1 MGQCP
6 SAPCLHYAC
15 HTVLPSAITGTF
27 GDAMTIRRELFAG
40 EVLYR
45 QGDPSDCAWLIER
58 GSIEL
63 TSAQGRRNSHL
74 GVFGP
79 GELIGELGML
89 DGGPR
94 TASAIARDDTVLLA
108 IEHDPFLERLASGDP
123 IVKTL
128 VDSLLHRIRGIL
140 ERMPGDAELP
150 AEDVPVDD
158 PEERAGIDK
167 IRLEAQLRD
176 SLDTGTLEVRYQP
189 LYDIPASRVTSYEA
203 LVRWELP
210 ERGIVS
216 PAEFIKLAEETSLIV
231 PVGEYVLDR
240 VLEVLTGLRDAGVEP
255 LPSIAVNLSAKQL
268 VEPGMARQI
277 VSRVERAR
285 LPPGALKLEV
295 TESRMLDYAP
305 VHAVMRHCRAH
316 GVPFALDDFG
326 TGYSNLTHLYKL
338 DFEFVKVDQAFARH
352 MFDSPRAMALVE
364 AIVAMAHGLGAEVI
378 TEGVETAQQL
388 QRLRELGVRYAQG
401 YLIGQA
407 QPASAVLSGDAAR
420 AGETGARGV

>member
-1 MGQCP
+1 M
-6 SAPCLHYAC
+6 A
-15 HTVLPSAITGTF
+15 
-27 GDAMTIRRELFAG
+27 IRRELFAG

-45 QGDPSDCAWLIER
+45 QGDPSDCAWLVEH
-58 GSIEL
+58 GTVEL
-63 TSAQGRRNSHL
+63 VSVRGRREISH
-74 GVFGP
+74 GVLGP

-89 DGGPR
+89 DGAPR
-94 TASAIARDDTVLLA
+94 SATAIARGDAVLLA
-108 IEHDPFLERLASGDP
+108 IEHDQFLDRLASGDP
-123 IVKTL
+123 IVRTL
-128 VDSLLHRIRGIL
+128 VASLLRRTRSIIASL
-140 ERMPGDAELP
+140 PADTALP
-150 AEDVPVDD
+150 AEDVAIEDAG
-158 PEERAGIDK
+158 ERSGIEK
-167 IRLEAQLRD
+167 IRLEAQLGEAI
-176 SLDTGTLEVRYQP
+176 DTGSLEVRYQP
-189 LYDIPASRVTSYEA
+189 LYDIPAGRVTSYEA

-210 ERGIVS
+210 ERGVVS

-240 VLEVLTGLRDAGVEP
+240 VLEVLTGLREAGVEP

-277 VSRVERAR
+277 VSRVERAG
-285 LPPGALKLEV
+285 LPAGALKLEV

-378 TEGVETAQQL
+378 TEGVETPQQL

-407 QPASAVLSGDAAR
+407 QAASAVLSGEAAR
-420 AGETGARGV
+420 AGEAGARAA

>member
-1 MGQCP
+1 M
-6 SAPCLHYAC
+6 A
-15 HTVLPSAITGTF
+15 
-27 GDAMTIRRELFAG
+27 IRRELFAG

-45 QGDPSDCAWLIER
+45 QGDPSDCAWLVEH
-58 GSIEL
+58 GTVEL
-63 TSAQGRRNSHL
+63 VSVRGRREISH
-74 GVFGP
+74 GVLGP

-89 DGGPR
+89 DGAPR
-94 TASAIARDDTVLLA
+94 SATAIARGDAVLLA
-108 IEHDPFLERLASGDP
+108 IEHDQFLDRLASGDP
-123 IVKTL
+123 IVRTL
-128 VDSLLHRIRGIL
+128 VASLLRRTRSIIASL
-140 ERMPGDAELP
+140 PADTALP
-150 AEDVPVDD
+150 AEDVAIEDAG
-158 PEERAGIDK
+158 ERSGIEK
-167 IRLEAQLRD
+167 IRLEAQLGEAI
-176 SLDTGTLEVRYQP
+176 DTGSLEVRYQP
-189 LYDIPASRVTSYEA
+189 LYDIPAGRVTSYEA

-210 ERGIVS
+210 DRGVVS

-277 VSRVERAR
+277 VSRVERAN
-285 LPPGALKLEV
+285 LPAGALKLEV

-364 AIVAMAHGLGAEVI
+364 AIIAMAHGLGAEVI
-378 TEGVETAQQL
+378 TEGVETSRQL
-388 QRLRELGVRYAQG
+388 QHLRELGVRYAQG

-407 QPASAVLSGDAAR
+407 QPASAVLSGEAAR
-420 AGETGARGV
+420 AGEAGARDP

>member
-1 MGQCP
+1 M
-6 SAPCLHYAC
+6 A
-15 HTVLPSAITGTF
+15 
-27 GDAMTIRRELFAG
+27 IRRELFAG

-45 QGDPSDCAWLIER
+45 QGDPSDCAWLVEQ
-58 GSIEL
+58 GSVEL
-63 TSAQGRRNSHL
+63 VSIQGRREISH
-74 GVFGP
+74 GVLGP

-89 DGGPR
+89 DGAPR
-94 TASAIARDDTVLLA
+94 SATAIARGDAVLLA
-108 IEHDPFLERLASGDP
+108 IDHDQFLDRLDSGDP
-123 IVKTL
+123 IVRTL
-128 VDSLLHRIRGIL
+128 VDSLLRRTRSIIASL
-140 ERMPGDAELP
+140 PADTALP
-150 AEDVPVDD
+150 AEDVPVND
-158 PEERAGIDK
+158 PAERGGIEK
-167 IRLEAQLRD
+167 IRLEAHL
-176 SLDTGTLEVRYQP
+176 SEALETGALEVRYQP
-189 LYDIPASRVTSYEA
+189 LYDIPAARVTSYEA

-210 ERGIVS
+210 GRGAVS

-240 VLEVLTGLRDAGVEP
+240 VIDVLTGLRDAGVTP

-277 VSRVERAR
+277 VARVERAQ

-305 VHAVMRHCRAH
+305 VHAVMRHCREH

-352 MFDSPRAMALVE
+352 MFASPRAMALVE
-364 AIVAMAHGLGAEVI
+364 AIVAMAHGIGAQVI
-378 TEGVETAQQL
+378 TEGVETQQQL

-407 QPASAVLSGDAAR
+407 QPAAAVLSGEAAR
-420 AGETGARGV
+420 AGEAGARAI